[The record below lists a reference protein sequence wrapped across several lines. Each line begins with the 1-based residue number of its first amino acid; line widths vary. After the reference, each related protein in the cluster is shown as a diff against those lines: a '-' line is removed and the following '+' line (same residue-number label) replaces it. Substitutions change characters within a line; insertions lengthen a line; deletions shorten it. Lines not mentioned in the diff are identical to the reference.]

1 MWETKDSRLK
11 GLSIPAFIS
20 GIFGVTEPA
29 IYGITLP
36 RKKPF
41 IISCIGGA
49 MAGGIMGFFGS
60 KIYMFGGMGIFGIP
74 TYINPKG
81 QGLDMSFWAMI
92 VAIILAF
99 VFGLVITYMFGFKDE
114 VETAAEEKVVAKALV
129 DEEVIYSP
137 LKGELKALSETED
150 EAFASGA
157 LGKGAII
164 IPSEG
169 KLIAPVDGI
178 IASFFPTGHAIAME
192 TAGGTEILMHVGI
205 DTVKLDGKHFYP
217 KVKEGAKVK
226 KGDLLLEFDIEAIK
240 KAGFSLTTPIII
252 SNTDDFA
259 DVVKSEGKNVN
270 FSDRILLAIR

>member
-1 MWETKDSRLK
+1 M
-11 GLSIPAFIS
+11 
-20 GIFGVTEPA
+20 
-29 IYGITLP
+29 
-36 RKKPF
+36 
-41 IISCIGGA
+41 
-49 MAGGIMGFFGS
+49 
-60 KIYMFGGMGIFGIP
+60 
-74 TYINPKG
+74 
-81 QGLDMSFWAMI
+81 
-92 VAIILAF
+92 
-99 VFGLVITYMFGFKDE
+99 
-114 VETAAEEKVVAKALV
+114 
-129 DEEVIYSP
+129 
-137 LKGELKALSETED
+137 
-150 EAFASGA
+150 
-157 LGKGAII
+157 GKGAII

-226 KGDLLLEFDIEAIK
+226 KGDLLLEFDIDAIK